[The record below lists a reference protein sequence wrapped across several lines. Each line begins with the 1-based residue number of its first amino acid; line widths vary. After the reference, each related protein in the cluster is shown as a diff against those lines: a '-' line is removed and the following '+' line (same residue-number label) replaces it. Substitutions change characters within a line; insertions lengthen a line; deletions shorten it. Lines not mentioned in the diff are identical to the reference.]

1 MFFILGERG
10 IGLIFLVL
18 IGYFFYINRNNWKIP
33 NSNIPA
39 NNNTANNNNNNVNIN
54 RNNTRVMGI
63 NDIRND
69 NNQPPQNP
77 GNGFF

>member
-10 IGLIFLVL
+10 IGLIFLGL

-33 NSNIPA
+33 NSNITT
-39 NNNTANNNNNNVNIN
+39 NNNTANNNVNIN